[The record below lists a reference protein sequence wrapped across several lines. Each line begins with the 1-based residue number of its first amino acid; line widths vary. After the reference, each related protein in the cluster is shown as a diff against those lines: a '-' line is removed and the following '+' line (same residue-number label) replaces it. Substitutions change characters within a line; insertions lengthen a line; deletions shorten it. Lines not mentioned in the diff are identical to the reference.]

1 MIIFK
6 SAYFQ
11 SWELCVSGYVYCIVQ
26 HSVKYK
32 NRMHMEHLLQL
43 LKFSFLL
50 LMEVRSPLS
59 LPSMLSSPGEG
70 KSSSSTLGH
79 K

>member
-1 MIIFK
+1 
-6 SAYFQ
+6 
-11 SWELCVSGYVYCIVQ
+11 
-26 HSVKYK
+26 
-32 NRMHMEHLLQL
+32 MEHLLQL